1 VQARGSHQEV
11 ASGKRLRFG
20 RNWSEFLKSIDEE
33 RIGRAEESLKQ
44 ILNVESLRGR
54 SFIDIV
60 SGRPLRSFR
69 DYQASRGTAMHA
81 RPTGGAGLRSNSSA
95 PRYLIARTQASWFE
109 ASQLSKGLRAKRSL
123 ARQKAPW
130 LKNRSRL

>member
-44 ILNVESLRGR
+44 ILNIESLRGR

-69 DYQASRGTAMHA
+69 DYQASRGTGLCTHDPPEELACEA
-81 RPTGGAGLRSNSSA
+81 IQVRPAT
-95 PRYLIARTQASWFE
+95 
-109 ASQLSKGLRAKRSL
+109 
-123 ARQKAPW
+123 
-130 LKNRSRL
+130 